1 MGRICRL
8 GLTRMLKVKRTE
20 RNIQRER
27 EIMFVIAVMDLFDA
41 GEVSSLRKT
50 NGYSNVRTL
59 AGKSL
64 IK

>member
-1 MGRICRL
+1 
-8 GLTRMLKVKRTE
+8 MLKVKRTE